1 MRGDALYA
9 EAPFF
14 KFLLAHGKPVL
25 PVLKDG
31 WRDLY
36 RDIAGLFG
44 QVPPLSGR
52 YRQRDCQRWDFLDLR
67 SWLEVNGPVRVI
79 RSMETYSIPRQ

>member
-9 EAPFF
+9 KAPFF
-14 KFLLAHGKPVL
+14 KFLLAHGKHVL
-25 PVLKDG
+25 SVLKDE

-44 QVPPLSGR
+44 QLPPLSGR
-52 YRQRDCQRWDFLDLR
+52 YRQRDCQWWHFPDLH
-67 SWLEVNGPVRVI
+67 SWLQVNGPVCVI
-79 RSMETYSIPRQ
+79 RSLETYSIPRQ